1 MTTTDR
7 LERRLQRI
15 FAYPLDVLQVGQIDA
30 RVRALPETPLAPA
43 RSRGGIG
50 RRLGRPVFL
59 AAALALALAAV
70 TIGSLTLLERV
81 AHDAEGWGYRIAW
94 DRGTPIG
101 ITVQTESGE
110 LTIDRGYADAN
121 RVILA
126 LVYADLDG
134 PRAQRLTD
142 AAGREYRPFGGP
154 GYTEL
159 TGEHAELMAWD
170 APEPIPTGDLTFTV
184 SSHEEMGPDAWSAEF
199 VLPVQGGVTALP
211 EETVEHEGT
220 SVTLHS
226 VSISPTAVH
235 AEVTYLPPDGD
246 RSWVAANLSFTLN
259 GRDPFDSPAW
269 GESLLNEGDEAGRHI
284 LTMGVGTEEWS
295 GEWKLRIGELVGFNR
310 DGEGEQV
317 RISGPWEFTFS
328 VP

>member
-1 MTTTDR
+1 MTTTDS

-15 FAYPLDVLQVGQIDA
+15 FAYPLNTAQAGHIDA
-30 RVRALPETPLAPA
+30 RVHGLPNGAVVPA
-43 RSRGGIG
+43 RSRRGIR
-50 RRLGRPVFL
+50 RRLGRPALL
-59 AAALALALAAV
+59 AAALALALAAA

-81 AHDAEGWGYRIAW
+81 AYDAEGWGYQIAW

-101 ITVQTESGE
+101 ITVETKAGQ

-126 LVYADLDG
+126 LVYADVDG
-134 PRAQRLTD
+134 PRATRLTD

-170 APEPIPTGDLTFTV
+170 APEPIPAGDLTFTV
-184 SSHEEMGPDAWSAEF
+184 SSYEAVGPDAWSAEF

-211 EETVEHEGT
+211 EETVEREGT
-220 SVTLHS
+220 TVTLHS

-235 AEVTYLPPDGD
+235 AEVTYSPPDGD
-246 RSWVAANLSFTLN
+246 RSWVAADLSFTLD
-259 GRDPFDSPAW
+259 GRNPFESPAW
-269 GESLLNEGDEAGRHI
+269 GESLLDDADEAGRHI
-284 LTMGVGTEEWS
+284 LTMGVGTEEWA

>member
-1 MTTTDR
+1 M
-7 LERRLQRI
+7 
-15 FAYPLDVLQVGQIDA
+15 GS
-30 RVRALPETPLAPA
+30 
-43 RSRGGIG
+43 RSK
-50 RRLGRPVFL
+50 P
-59 AAALALALAAV
+59 
-70 TIGSLTLLERV
+70 T
-81 AHDAEGWGYRIAW
+81 
-94 DRGTPIG
+94 
-101 ITVQTESGE
+101 SGE

-134 PRAQRLTD
+134 PHAQRLTD

-170 APEPIPTGDLTFTV
+170 APEPIPAGDLTFTV
-184 SSHEEMGPDAWSAEF
+184 SSYDAVGPDAWSAEF
-199 VLPVQGGVTALP
+199 VLPVQGGATAFP
-211 EETVEHEGT
+211 EETVERDGT

-235 AEVTYLPPDGD
+235 AEVTYLPPDE
-246 RSWVAANLSFTLN
+246 RPVV
-259 GRDPFDSPAW
+259 GRRRPELHTRTARIPFGNPAW

-284 LTMGVGTEEWS
+284 LTMGVGTEEWA

>member
-1 MTTTDR
+1 VTTTES

-15 FAYPLDVLQVGQIDA
+15 FAYPLDVPQVGQIDA
-30 RVRALPETPLAPA
+30 RVRALPETTLAPA
-43 RSRGGIG
+43 RSRAGIG
-50 RRLGRPVFL
+50 RRLGRPAFL

-81 AHDAEGWGYRIAW
+81 AHDAEGWGYQIAW

-101 ITVQTESGE
+101 ITVETESGE

-170 APEPIPTGDLTFTV
+170 APEPIPAGDLTFTV
-184 SSHEEMGPDAWSAEF
+184 SSHEAVGPDAWSAEF
-199 VLPVQGGVTALP
+199 VLPVKGGATAFP
-211 EETVEHEGT
+211 EETVEQEGA

-235 AEVTYLPPDGD
+235 AEVTYLPPDAD
-246 RSWVAANLSFTLN
+246 LSWVAADLSFTLN
-259 GRDPFDSPAW
+259 GRNPFDNPAW
-269 GESLLNEGDEAGRHI
+269 GESLLNEGDEAGIHI
-284 LTMGVGTEEWS
+284 LTMGVGTEEWA

-317 RISGPWEFTFS
+317 RISGPWEFNFS

>member
-1 MTTTDR
+1 MTTTDS
-7 LERRLQRI
+7 LERRLQSI
-15 FAYPLDVLQVGQIDA
+15 FAYPLDAPEAGHIDA
-30 RVRALPETPLAPA
+30 RVHGLPDVAAGPA
-43 RSRGGIG
+43 RIRRGIG
-50 RRLGRPVFL
+50 RRIGRPVLL

-70 TIGSLTLLERV
+70 AIGSLTLLERV
-81 AHDAEGWGYRIAW
+81 AHDAEGWGYQIAW

-101 ITVQTESGE
+101 ITVETESGE

-142 AAGREYRPFGGP
+142 AVGREYQPFGGP

-159 TGEHAELMAWD
+159 TGEHAELVAWD
-170 APEPIPTGDLTFTV
+170 APEPIPAGDLAFTV
-184 SSHEEMGPDAWSAEF
+184 SSHDAVGPDAWSAEF
-199 VLPVQGGVTALP
+199 VLPVQGGATAFP
-211 EETVEHEGT
+211 GETVERDGT

-235 AEVTYLPPDGD
+235 AEVTYLPPDED
-246 RSWVAANLSFTLN
+246 RSWVAADLSFTLN
-259 GRDPFDSPAW
+259 GQDPFGSPAW
-269 GESLLNEGDEAGRHI
+269 GESLLNEGNEAGRHI
-284 LTMGVGTEEWS
+284 LTMGVGTEGWS
-295 GEWKLRIGELVGFNR
+295 GEWTLRIGELVGFNR
-310 DGEGEQV
+310 DGEGDQV

>member
-1 MTTTDR
+1 MTTTDS
-7 LERRLQRI
+7 LEGRLQRI
-15 FAYPLDVLQVGQIDA
+15 LAYPLDVPEAARIDA
-30 RVRALPETPLAPA
+30 RIRALPERALAPA
-43 RSRGGIG
+43 RSRRGIG
-50 RRLGRPVFL
+50 RRLGRPLIL
-59 AAALALALAAV
+59 AAALALTLAAV

-81 AHDAEGWGYRIAW
+81 AYDAAGWGYQIAW

-101 ITVQTESGE
+101 ITVEAESGE

-126 LVYADLDG
+126 LVYADVDG

-170 APEPIPTGDLTFTV
+170 APEPIPAGDLTFTV
-184 SSHEEMGPDAWSAEF
+184 SSYEAVGPDAWSAEF
-199 VLPVQGGVTALP
+199 VLPVQGGVTVLP
-211 EETVEHEGT
+211 EETVERDGA

-246 RSWVAANLSFTLN
+246 RSWVAADLSFTLN
-259 GRDPFDSPAW
+259 GRDPFGSPAW
-269 GESLLNEGDEAGRHI
+269 GESLLRDGDEAGRHI
-284 LTMGVGTEEWS
+284 LTMGVGTEEWA
-295 GEWKLRIGELVGFNR
+295 GDWKLRIGELVGFNR
-310 DGEGEQV
+310 DGKGEQV

>member
-1 MTTTDR
+1 VTTNDS
-7 LERRLQRI
+7 LERRLERI
-15 FAYPLDVLQVGQIDA
+15 FAYPLNTPEAGHIDA
-30 RVRALPETPLAPA
+30 RVDGLSKGGPAPA
-43 RSRGGIG
+43 RSRNGIR
-50 RRLGRPVFL
+50 RRLGRPALIAAVLTFAL
-59 AAALALALAAV
+59 AAA

-81 AHDAEGWGYRIAW
+81 AYDAAGWGYQIAW

-101 ITVQTESGE
+101 ITVETDAGQ

-126 LVYADLDG
+126 LVYADIDG
-134 PRAQRLTD
+134 PRATRLTD

-154 GYTEL
+154 GYTEV

-170 APEPIPTGDLTFTV
+170 APEPIPAGDLTFTV
-184 SSHEEMGPDAWSAEF
+184 SSHDAVGPDAWSAEF

-211 EETVEHEGT
+211 EKTVEREGT

-246 RSWVAANLSFTLN
+246 RSWVAADLSLTLN
-259 GRDPFDSPAW
+259 GANPFGGPAW

-284 LTMGVGTEEWS
+284 LTMGVGTEEWA
-295 GEWKLRIGELVGFNR
+295 GEWKLRIGELVGFDR

-317 RISGPWEFTFS
+317 RIPGPWEFTFS